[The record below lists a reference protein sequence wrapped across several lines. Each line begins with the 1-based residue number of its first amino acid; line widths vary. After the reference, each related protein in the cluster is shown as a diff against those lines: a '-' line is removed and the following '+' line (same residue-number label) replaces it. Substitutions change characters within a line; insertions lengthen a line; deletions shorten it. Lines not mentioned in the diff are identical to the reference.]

1 MRFALLVENAH
12 LLNLTLVE
20 DNSIF
25 CESLLV
31 YFPDTLVGFYGFLSL
46 TVDASAYVTIETNRS
61 LVVEFQGRLHFFAL
75 LAARNH
81 ECWVTANLEEDF
93 LVVGILYVPDDMN
106 LVALQA
112 VRDGKV
118 EVVRIVLLSLFVVDE
133 REGEAVGSLANEFE
147 LCIACETMARKVILL
162 ALCAISVFPQ
172 SAYDREEDWRV
183 AVPVFLVAIPEIFIT
198 ISILDA
204 LKFCSER

>member
-61 LVVEFQGRLHFFAL
+61 LVVEFQGSLHFFAL

-81 ECWVTANLEEDF
+81 ECWVTAKLEEDF

-112 VRDGKV
+112 VRNGKV

-172 SAYDREEDWRV
+172 SAYDREEDRRV

-204 LKFCSER
+204 LKFSSER

>member
-1 MRFALLVENAH
+1 MVHQILVLKLAIIFSPVAQTIPWLDADEWSVLACWVPDSYGWSLELEGYMRFALLVENAH

-61 LVVEFQGRLHFFAL
+61 LVVEFQGSLHFFAL

-133 REGEAVGSLANEFE
+133 REGEAVGS
-147 LCIACETMARKVILL
+147 CLL
-162 ALCAISVFPQ
+162 YTSP
-172 SAYDREEDWRV
+172 SPRD
-183 AVPVFLVAIPEIFIT
+183 
-198 ISILDA
+198 
-204 LKFCSER
+204 CS